1 VSALRL
7 KLAARVKPE
16 FGPALPELLQTR
28 LGALPRRLRSLI
40 MVVIAALIVI
50 VVLETLHGAASS
62 ISDSEHGVS
71 FGFSY
76 SGLQRQPVPAGQYA
90 LLSARRG
97 AQLVAE
103 LEVGPLRLPAYGG
116 NATGIEPL
124 VAANY
129 MRTFAARTS
138 GVVIQSAGPTLVNGT
153 AGYNFTYTRTIAGAT
168 YFGRV
173 IFLTPSAGSRAGVT
187 VSLLAQPVLAG
198 IIGPGA
204 NALAGALYEPGQ
216 GGVGVLFQPAGL
228 LSLPLATFY
237 IAG

>member
-16 FGPALPELLQTR
+16 FGPALPELLGTR
-28 LGALPRRLRSLI
+28 FGAVPRRLRSLI
-40 MVVIAALIVI
+40 TLLVAAVIVI

-71 FGFSY
+71 FGFNY
-76 SGLQRQPVPAGQYA
+76 SGLAPQATPAGQYA
-90 LLSARRG
+90 LLAAHRG
-97 AQLVAE
+97 NQLVAE

-116 NATGIEPL
+116 NTTGVEPL

-129 MRTFAARTS
+129 MSAFMARTT

-153 AGYNFTYTRTIAGAT
+153 AGYNFTYTRRIARAT

-173 IFLTPSAGSRAGVT
+173 IFLTPSSGSRTGVT

-204 NALAGALYEPGQ
+204 SALAGALYEPGQ

-237 IAG
+237 VAR